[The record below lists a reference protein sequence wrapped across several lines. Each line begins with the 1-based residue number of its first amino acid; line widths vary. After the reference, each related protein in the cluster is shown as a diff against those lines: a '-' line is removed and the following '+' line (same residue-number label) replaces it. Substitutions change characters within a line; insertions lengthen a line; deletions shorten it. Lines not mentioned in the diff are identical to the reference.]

1 MIQYLLI
8 FNNVTRT
15 QIHQITPYNSC
26 LESNLTFKGVD
37 NQLAEANRNIKN
49 YGIIS
54 SKHLTP

>member
-26 LESNLTFKGVD
+26 L
-37 NQLAEANRNIKN
+37 
-49 YGIIS
+49 
-54 SKHLTP
+54 